1 MRNYLI
7 HVGYP
12 KSGSCFLGE
21 WFHRHPSFIFK
32 DFKIAGLDSTED
44 LCQHAISNGSGK
56 KYFVVRDMRFSC
68 PIIEE
73 VNGFN
78 NIEEYQ
84 KNICS
89 TLNSLFPNSKVLI
102 VTRGFESAIK
112 SNHVQY
118 IKEGGV
124 YTLRTLIENNL
135 DSKWITYNYS
145 YLINLYRNSFGPEN
159 VIVIPYELLKDSKKD
174 FLKQIEDNLEIPSI
188 KDEIGVINESLPLK
202 TVSALRKIN
211 IIINNISKHT
221 GRPGKFLLK
230 TYLKSLDSKKTARN
244 NKFILSRIFSFF
256 YNKQEDNEIPYD
268 LIPQDLLD
276 KFVEFGSILK
286 EYKVYEK
293 YLDKY
298 FIKGQ

>member
-12 KSGSCFLGE
+12 KSGSSFLGE
-21 WFHRHPSFIFK
+21 WFHRHPSFVFK

-44 LCQHAISNGSGK
+44 LCQHAIGNGSEK

-68 PIIEE
+68 PIVEE

-84 KNICS
+84 KNICN
-89 TLNSLFPNSKVLI
+89 TLHSLFPNSKILV
-102 VTRGFESAIK
+102 VTRGFEAAIK

-124 YTLRTLIENNL
+124 YTLRTLIKNNL

-145 YLINLYRNSFGPEN
+145 YLINLYRNYFGPEN

-202 TVSALRKIN
+202 TVYALRKIN
-211 IIINNISKHT
+211 IIFNNMSKRMGSP
-221 GRPGKFLLK
+221 GRFLLK
-230 TYLKSLDSKKTARN
+230 AYLKSLDSKKTAKK
-244 NKFILSRIFSFF
+244 NKFILSRIFSLF
-256 YNKQEDNEIPYD
+256 YNKQEDIEIPYD
-268 LIPQDLLD
+268 LIPKDLLD
-276 KFVEFGSILK
+276 KFEKFGSILK
-286 EYKVYEK
+286 EYKVYDK

-298 FIKGQ
+298 FIRGQ